1 MDYSKLSD
9 SDLMLHAWSAL
20 AGVEGHAPWLVDS
33 ELVAALLER
42 TRAVPA
48 AAEGRDPNGCC
59 AAYNAVC
66 FCKPRL
72 DEE

>member
-9 SDLMLHAWSAL
+9 SELMLHAWSAL
-20 AGVEGHAPWLVDS
+20 AGVKGSASWLVDK
-33 ELVAALLER
+33 ELVEALKER
-42 TRAVPA
+42 TRGVPA

-59 AAYNAVC
+59 AGYNAVC

-72 DEE
+72 DED